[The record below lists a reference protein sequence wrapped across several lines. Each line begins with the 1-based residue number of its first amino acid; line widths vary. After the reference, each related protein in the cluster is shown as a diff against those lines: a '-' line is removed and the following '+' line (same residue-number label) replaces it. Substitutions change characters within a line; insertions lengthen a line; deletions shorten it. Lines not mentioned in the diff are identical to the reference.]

1 MAKTL
6 EISPKGPTA
15 APTAPVDPLD
25 IIVDLLPVGLHN
37 RPGTAI
43 RPTTLTIHNTDNANP
58 GADAAAHNR
67 YIRGADAVHREVSWH
82 FTVDD
87 KSIYQHL
94 PVNEMGWHASAAN
107 GSSLGIEICM
117 HKGMDESAAYD
128 RAARLCIF
136 LGAQLAIPMPAGLR
150 QHHDW
155 MKKNCPSVLRSRP
168 GGWQSFLDR
177 VSYWGEARNKGM
189 QAANFTMALP
199 APTPSFNRGGD
210 RAVLTAISRHFSEHS
225 KAVAL
230 TAQARPIPAGDP
242 ITFATSSATTRYWP
256 IVTRHPRAMEVN
268 ALLVGGG
275 VAGTNASRQFL
286 ANRIGNRFHC
296 AIDLYGSEGDDVVVV
311 EDGKIVNF
319 YPFYE
324 GTNALIVQ
332 HGGYVVN
339 YGEVAPNSL
348 SRLGL
353 AIGSRVSAGQRI
365 GTIGRLNML
374 HFETYSSGTTRNYSW
389 PRTSPRPARL
399 RNPSQLLLDLVATAN
414 QLDPDHAV
422 PGTES
427 IAGAGKE
434 AVSASRLARPSS
446 LPPMD
451 AADWHGFG
459 TGTREWR
466 YDERGLST
474 RENGVVT
481 QQRWD
486 RDLDTMHRIMQCMGS
501 ALLAASAKQGIPP
514 ALLMMTVATETHI
527 YKAANFTGP
536 NTFRWEAHV
545 PNSDVRPP
553 SRGDYSA
560 GPMQSLGTTARWVL
574 RSKGKEYGLA
584 YKPFEL
590 APVYREKP
598 NPKPA
603 THPLYDYAANLDIG
617 AAEIRIRLGTSGLDP
632 IFVAAAYN
640 SGGLYEN
647 QHSPWGLRATGD
659 HLDRSAKWYGDAC
672 ACLIGM
678 GIV

>member
-1 MAKTL
+1 MAKTVKTT
-6 EISPKGPTA
+6 PKGPA
-15 APTAPVDPLD
+15 PLD
-25 IIVDLLPVGLHN
+25 IIVDLLPVDLHN

-94 PVNEMGWHASAAN
+94 PVNEMGWHANAAN
-107 GSSLGIEICM
+107 ASSLGIEICM
-117 HKGMDESAAYD
+117 HEGMDEDVAYD
-128 RAARLCIF
+128 RAARLCVF
-136 LGAQLAIPMPAGLR
+136 LGAQLAIPMPGGLR

-155 MKKNCPSVLRSRP
+155 TGKNCPSVLRGRP
-168 GGWQSFLDR
+168 DGWQSFLDR
-177 VSYWGEARNKGM
+177 VSHWEDGRTKGM
-189 QAANFTMALP
+189 QAANFTMASP
-199 APTPSFNRGGD
+199 APKPAIGRGND
-210 RAVLTAISRHFSEHS
+210 KAVLAAIGSHFAEHS

-230 TAQARPIPAGDP
+230 AAQARPIPTDDP
-242 ITFATSSATTRYWP
+242 IAFATSSAIIRYWP

-268 ALLVGGG
+268 TLLADGG

-286 ANRIGNRFHC
+286 ANRNGNRFHC
-296 AIDLYGSEGDDVVVV
+296 AIDLYGSEGDDVVAI
-311 EDGKIVNF
+311 EDGRIVHF

-374 HFETYSSGTTRNYSW
+374 HFETYSDGTTRNYSW
-389 PRTSPRPARL
+389 PQTSPRPASL
-399 RNPSQLLLDLVATAN
+399 RNPGQLLLDLTATAIR
-414 QLDPDHAV
+414 LDPDHAV

-427 IAGAGKE
+427 VAATGLY
-434 AVSASRLARPSS
+434 AVSTPLLPS

-451 AADWHGFG
+451 AADWHSVEN
-459 TGTREWR
+459 GTREWR

-481 QQRWD
+481 RQRWD
-486 RDLDTMHRIMQCMGS
+486 SDLDTMHRIMQCMGTE
-501 ALLAASAKQGIPP
+501 LLAASAKQGIPP

-527 YKAANFTGP
+527 YKADDFTGP

-545 PNSDVRPP
+545 SNSDAEPP
-553 SRGDYSA
+553 TRGDYSA

-574 RSKGKEYGLA
+574 RSKGEEYGLA
-584 YKPFEL
+584 YEPFKL
-590 APVYREKP
+590 APVYHPKP
-598 NPKPA
+598 DPKPA
-603 THPLYDYAANLDIG
+603 KHPLYDYAANLDIG
-617 AAEIRIRLGTSGLDP
+617 AAEIRIRLGMSGLDP

-640 SGGLYEN
+640 SGGLYES
-647 QHSPWGLRATGD
+647 QHSPWGLRVTGD
-659 HLDRSAKWYGDAC
+659 HLERAAKWYADAC